1 MQANKGNR
9 VLQKHTK
16 YIYIYIYI
24 QCTIYT
30 HVKTYTS
37 NFQDIY
43 NNLVRPRFDYRYII
57 YNQLNNESFCNR
69 TQKVRYN
76 TALAITSVIRETT

>member
-1 MQANKGNR
+1 M
-9 VLQKHTK
+9 LQKHINI
-16 YIYIYIYI
+16 YIYIYIYIYII

-57 YNQLNNESFCNR
+57 YDQLNNESFCNR
-69 TQKVRYN
+69 TQKAQYN
-76 TALAITSVIRETT
+76 TALAITSVIREAT

>member
-1 MQANKGNR
+1 M
-9 VLQKHTK
+9 
-16 YIYIYIYI
+16 YIYIYII

-43 NNLVRPRFDYRYII
+43 DNLVRPRFDYRYII
-57 YNQLNNESFCNR
+57 YDQLNNESFCNR